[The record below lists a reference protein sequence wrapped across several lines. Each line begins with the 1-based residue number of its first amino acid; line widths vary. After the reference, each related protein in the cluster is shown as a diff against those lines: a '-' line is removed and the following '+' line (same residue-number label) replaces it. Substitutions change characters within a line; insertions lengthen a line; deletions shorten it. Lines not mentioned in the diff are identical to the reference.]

1 MATSTII
8 DRDVEILR
16 RYALGAAVPD
26 IAARLHLGRGVV
38 STAVMTWARIH
49 RPTAAQVV
57 RAVDA
62 GRILVLPS
70 PVPPAVPEPVV
81 VCATPICERPAPRAS
96 TFEILGLASTGL
108 RAFEIA
114 AEIGIAPGAVRM
126 SLSRAYAKTGTR
138 DPGNA
143 LAILVEQER
152 DRRESHGELALTD
165 RECAALR
172 LVSRRIDVTSIAA
185 HLGVT
190 RSAIEARLRTARIKL
205 DADSRDEAVQRAIE
219 SGAIPGPALAEA
231 A

>member
-81 VCATPICERPAPRAS
+81 R
-96 TFEILGLASTGL
+96 
-108 RAFEIA
+108 
-114 AEIGIAPGAVRM
+114 
-126 SLSRAYAKTGTR
+126 
-138 DPGNA
+138 
-143 LAILVEQER
+143 
-152 DRRESHGELALTD
+152 HTD
-165 RECAALR
+165 L
-172 LVSRRIDVTSIAA
+172 
-185 HLGVT
+185 
-190 RSAIEARLRTARIKL
+190 
-205 DADSRDEAVQRAIE
+205 
-219 SGAIPGPALAEA
+219 
-231 A
+231 